1 VITEHINILLAD
13 DDNDD
18 CTFFKN
24 ATIGLPVATH
34 LTAVHD
40 GEQLIRY
47 LTKNTQSLP
56 DVIFLD
62 LSMPRKTGFECLNEI
77 KQNPEWKDIPVF
89 VFSTS
94 FSRDLDYER
103 SLINTLSMIGADE
116 YIRKP
121 GDFELLKQVIH
132 KALIKVAQHKLTKP
146 GTANPIAGE
155 HELKY
160 FQMPDSSAT

>member
-1 VITEHINILLAD
+1 MTSKNINILLAD

-24 ATIGLPVATH
+24 AVQQLPLACN
-34 LTAVHD
+34 LNAVHD

-47 LTKNTQSLP
+47 LTQHAETLP

-62 LSMPRKTGFECLNEI
+62 LSMPRKTGFECLTEI
-77 KQNPEWKDIPVF
+77 KQNPHWKDIPVF

-94 FSRDLDYER
+94 FTRDLNYER
-103 SLINTLSMIGADE
+103 NLIGTLSMIGAEE

-121 GDFELLKQVIH
+121 GDFEQLKQVIH
-132 KALIKVAQHKLTKP
+132 KSLLKVTNDKSIKLSGSAL
-146 GTANPIAGE
+146 
-155 HELKY
+155 
-160 FQMPDSSAT
+160 

>member
-1 VITEHINILLAD
+1 MTTEYIRILLAD

-24 ATIGLPVATH
+24 ATLQLPIKTS

-40 GEQLIRY
+40 GEQLINY
-47 LTKNTQSLP
+47 LIENAKNLP

-62 LSMPRKTGFECLNEI
+62 LSMPRKTGFECLSEI

-94 FSRDLDYER
+94 FTHDLIYER
-103 SLINTLSMIGADE
+103 TLMNTLSMIGAE
-116 YIRKP
+116 EFIRKP
-121 GDFELLKQVIH
+121 GDFELLKEIIY
-132 KALIKVAQHKLTKP
+132 KSLTRIARQKP
-146 GTANPIAGE
+146 IIPASIN
-155 HELKY
+155 L
-160 FQMPDSSAT
+160 

>member
-1 VITEHINILLAD
+1 MTSKPINILLAD

-24 ATIGLPVATH
+24 ATEALAIPSE

-40 GEQLIRY
+40 GEQLIRH
-47 LTKNTQSLP
+47 LTQHPEGLP

-62 LSMPRKTGFECLNEI
+62 LSMPRKTGFECLTEI
-77 KQNPEWKDIPVF
+77 KQNPNWKDIPVF

-94 FSRDLDYER
+94 FTKDLNYER
-103 SLINTLSMIGADE
+103 NLIGTLTMIGAQE

-121 GDFELLKQVIH
+121 GDFEQLKQVIH
-132 KALIKVAQHKLTKP
+132 QALNKVAQGKS
-146 GTANPIAGE
+146 I
-155 HELKY
+155 EL
-160 FQMPDSSAT
+160 PTTNV